1 MKKRNTW
8 KHVIIALASVFV
20 LINLLWGFFVL
31 RCILIRNHIPY
42 NRIQNGHIIHD
53 DAEGYIYGGFDEF
66 HYLSFRAEGY
76 ISGYNVDKMGHDCLN
91 ISYDFIHGFRF
102 RYVYEAGAYN
112 PYDGLRKG
120 EVYEFFFDKKHN
132 LRQSNS
138 SVSYETFREAAEA
151 MFERARRTWGIK

>member
-1 MKKRNTW
+1 MKKKIKW
-8 KHVIIALASVFV
+8 KYIIITLASAFV
-20 LINLLWGFFVL
+20 LINLLWGIFVL
-31 RCILIRNHIPY
+31 RCILIRNHIPF
-42 NRIQNGHIIHD
+42 NRIHNSHSIHD

-76 ISGYNVDKMGHDCLN
+76 INGYCFDKMGNDYLK

-102 RYVYEAGAYN
+102 RYIYDANTYN

-120 EVYEFFFDKKHN
+120 EVYEFFFDGKHN
-132 LRQSNS
+132 LTQSNS